1 MALPVIARAVAITA
15 GAVFGGAVGYGAS
28 RLVGR
33 ATQRD
38 IDTSITGAMV
48 DIARRDLGK
57 QPGDTLSVE
66 EMDAWVAE
74 QKARL
79 ENPTV
84 TQL

>member
-1 MALPVIARAVAITA
+1 
-15 GAVFGGAVGYGAS
+15 
-28 RLVGR
+28 
-33 ATQRD
+33 
-38 IDTSITGAMV
+38 MV